1 MAITLPVLVQK
12 GIPAKIIGVDSYK
25 LGLLLLEDDY
35 GNKTDAIVAAYRHDP
50 EMVAIK
56 IFQKWINGDGKT
68 PATWATLI
76 QVLKDLKMNG
86 LCRDIENSL

>member
-1 MAITLPVLVQK
+1 MAVTLPVLVQK
-12 GIPAKIIGVDSYK
+12 NVPAKIGVNFYK

-35 GNKTDAIVAAYRHDP
+35 GNKTDAIVEAHSNNP
-50 EMVAIK
+50 EMIAIK

-76 QVLKDLKMNG
+76 QVLKDLKMNR

>member
-1 MAITLPVLVQK
+1 MEAMITLPALVQK
-12 GIPAKIIGVDSYK
+12 NIPAEIGENYYK

-35 GNKTDAIVAAYRHDP
+35 GNKTDAIVAAHRDDL
-50 EMVAIK
+50 EMITIK

-76 QVLKDLKMNG
+76 QVLKDLKMNR
-86 LCRDIENSL
+86 LCRDIEK